1 MLKTWNLKISMDDK
15 GGLKPER
22 EQFQWMLRITLKYHS
37 SLDNRRRDEAY
48 YQPLEPIEPATLIQ
62 ITYRDHLNF
71 ILKENLIFAVMP
83 KQRLD
88 KLMVE
93 RGLAPS
99 REKAQALI
107 MAGQV
112 VVGDHAA
119 VKAGQQVSEEV
130 EIRIK
135 GNLLRYVSRGGL
147 KLEKGLDTF
156 GIDTAGRIAID
167 VGASTGGF
175 TDCLLQRGAAMVYA
189 VDVGYGQLAW
199 KLRQDSRV
207 VVLEKTNIRTLTQK
221 RLDPLPDLAVID
233 ASFISLNLVLP
244 PTLALLKRPAYV
256 VALVKPQFEVGKG
269 AVGKGGIVRDPKQH
283 EEVLARMEA
292 LALELGGT
300 LLGICES
307 PVTGADGNREFL
319 MGLRLE

>member
-1 MLKTWNLKISMDDK
+1 MTT
-15 GGLKPER
+15 R
-22 EQFQWMLRITLKYHS
+22 
-37 SLDNRRRDEAY
+37 
-48 YQPLEPIEPATLIQ
+48 
-62 ITYRDHLNF
+62 
-71 ILKENLIFAVMP
+71 
-83 KQRLD
+83 QRLD

-112 VVGDHAA
+112 VVGDHVAE
-119 VKAGQQVSEEV
+119 KAGQQVTAEV

-135 GNLLRYVSRGGL
+135 GDLLPYVSRGGL

-156 GIDTAGRIAID
+156 GIQVDGRIAID

-175 TDCLLQRGAAMVYA
+175 TDCLLQRGAYSVYA

-199 KLRQDSRV
+199 KLREDQRV
-207 VVLEKTNIRTLTQK
+207 VVLEKTNVRHLKPEQ
-221 RLDPLPDLAVID
+221 LGPLPDLAVID

-244 PTLALLKRPAYV
+244 PTLALLSRPAEV

-269 AVGKGGIVRDPKQH
+269 AVGKGGIVRDPKLH
-283 EEVLARMEA
+283 EDVLANMQR
-292 LALELGGT
+292 LAIELGAE
-300 LLGICES
+300 LIGICDS
-307 PVTGADGNREFL
+307 PITGADGNREFL
-319 MGLRLE
+319 MGLRIGANL